1 MLKLDPRDI
10 AILKILSEDGRISK
24 AALAEKINLSPTPCW
39 ERLKRLE
46 KAGVISGYH
55 ADVELKLV
63 ATHVSLFVTVELER
77 HRAEDFQIFERM
89 IGDCAEITG
98 CWALGGGF
106 DYLLQVTTRD
116 IDSYQ
121 RLIDG
126 LLEGGL
132 AMARYFTYVV
142 TKTVKSGGM
151 PPFDALLVPGE
162 DE

>member
-1 MLKLDPRDI
+1 MLKLDARDI

-24 AALAEKINLSPTPCW
+24 AALAEKIHLSPTPCW

-46 KAGVISGYH
+46 KAGLISGYH
-55 ADVELKLV
+55 ADIELKLV

-89 IGDCAEITG
+89 AGDCAEITG

-106 DYLLQVTTRD
+106 DYLLAVTTRD

-132 AMARYFTYVV
+132 KMARYFTYVV
-142 TKTVKSGGM
+142 TKTVKSGGV
-151 PPFDALLVPGE
+151 PPFDALLDLGE